1 MNFRPNFETKEDRK
15 SKVAE
20 YEPVRN
26 YMVPAKDLITF
37 APDQDVEEVIDVI
50 LKNRISGA
58 PVLESDGKLVGI
70 ISEKDCLKLMIDRA
84 YHNLPL
90 EDRKV
95 AKYMTKVVKTIDPDK
110 DVVTAANEFLNAPVR
125 RFPVCENGVLI
136 GQISRRNVLQAA
148 QKISSTT
155 W

>member
-15 SKVAE
+15 TKVAE

-37 APDQDVEEVIDVI
+37 SPDQDVEEVIDVI

-58 PVLESDGKLVGI
+58 PVLEADGKLVGI
-70 ISEKDCLKLMIDRA
+70 ISEKDCLRLMIDRA

-90 EDRKV
+90 ESRKV
-95 AKYMTKVVKTIDPDK
+95 ANYMTTAVRTIDPEK
-110 DVVTAANEFLNAPVR
+110 DVVSAANEFLIAPVR
-125 RFPVCENGVLI
+125 RFPVIENGVMV
-136 GQISRRNVLQAA
+136 GQISRRNILQAA
-148 QKISSTT
+148 QKIAATT